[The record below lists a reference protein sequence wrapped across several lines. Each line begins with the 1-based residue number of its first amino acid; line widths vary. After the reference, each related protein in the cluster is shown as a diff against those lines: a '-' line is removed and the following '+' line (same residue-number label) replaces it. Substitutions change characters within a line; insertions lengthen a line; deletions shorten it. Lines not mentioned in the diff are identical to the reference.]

1 MQTYGAIIL
10 TSVME
15 EIIRARAETSCH
27 DWSKYDFL
35 CILFNIHKDGSG
47 LVMQYVAFIKKS

>member
-1 MQTYGAIIL
+1 MQTYGAISL

-15 EIIRARAETSCH
+15 EIICAGDETWDIYKSTCH

-35 CILFNIHKDGSG
+35 CILLNI
-47 LVMQYVAFIKKS
+47 